1 MRTEGDMDREELTRL
16 LADTVEAV
24 FVFLHQRYA
33 FFSSVFRDYGL
44 NYHQYGAL
52 MLIYLEGR
60 VSEGQLARLLFLN
73 PSTVSR
79 MVYAL
84 EKGGWVNCFRD
95 ERDRRKVWVSLTSE
109 GERRLD
115 SIKRKQ
121 AEYLAEQVDAL
132 GPEERERMYQL
143 ASAVNRDLRT
153 LISLYEK
160 EGRSSEEGDGD

>member
-1 MRTEGDMDREELTRL
+1 MDREELTRL

-33 FFSSVFRDYGL
+33 FFSSVFREHGL

-52 MLIYLEGR
+52 MLVYLEGR
-60 VSEGQLARLLFLN
+60 ISEGELSRLLFLN

-84 EKGGWVNCFRD
+84 EKEGWVRCRRED
-95 ERDRRKVWVSLTSE
+95 GDRRKVWVSLTPT
-109 GERRLD
+109 GKRRLEA
-115 SIKRKQ
+115 IKRKQ

-132 GPEERERMYQL
+132 GPEERERVYRL
-143 ASAVNRDLRT
+143 AEAVNRDLRM
-153 LISLYEK
+153 LISLYE
-160 EGRSSEEGDGD
+160 ENPVRGER